1 MAPRLLRT
9 LLAAALAAAAFGPR
23 VPVLALEGG
32 TPPAPAPA
40 PGDKP
45 ADAPADKPAEET
57 PKDPIGEARRL
68 HAEGKELFKTAADTD
83 LSREERKKA
92 RQEAYKKLARAKKLI
107 EDWVETH
114 PGDADTLAEIDSDIN
129 ITMFWLRK
137 EGGVGEFETG
147 TPRPKPPAP
156 PPGGADS
163 GTPAVPAPGSVG
175 GGPPGGAP
183 GGAPVPAAPP
193 PPKPPTAPEEL
204 QRIRDYEKAHPGDVP
219 GLHERYSQ
227 FLTQF
232 PDPSR
237 PEYEAAVK
245 KVDELGRQLKDVYRK
260 ARDEDP
266 DALAGADP
274 AEMERLVDQ
283 LSPDLKSPEPAVR
296 QRAAKF
302 LGGLGS
308 GKAAQALVDALLAE
322 KDADTLDAVKEALAK
337 IGGRRVCDRLSKE
350 KPGGPN
356 GESVVDV
363 FLRMVHHGGVNA
375 RIAGEAVAA
384 FVKTLDEA
392 TRGLAADGLFQAGK
406 DGAIGLALLVDLSP
420 VEKKVGY
427 IEFMGKAGEP
437 RVAGSLARFLTVNP
451 IGARRAQHQAA
462 QEAIKALGKP
472 AVRWLIPALDEPACQ
487 VWTAEMLRG
496 ITGAKPK
503 DDKRK
508 TWEEWFRKNRKAI
521 EGK

>member
-1 MAPRLLRT
+1 MARALPRHLFAA
-9 LLAAALAAAAFGPR
+9 LLAAALGPAARA
-23 VPVLALEGG
+23 LDLEGG
-32 TPPAPAPA
+32 APAPPAPAPA
-40 PGDKP
+40 G
-45 ADAPADKPAEET
+45 DKPAEET
-57 PKDPIGEARRL
+57 PKDPVGEARKL

-83 LSREERKKA
+83 LSREDRKKA

-114 PGDADTLAEIDSDIN
+114 PGDADTLAEMDSDIN

-137 EGGVGEFETG
+137 EGGVGEFESG
-147 TPRPKPPAP
+147 AQKPKPPAP
-156 PPGGADS
+156 AGPDPGA
-163 GTPAVPAPGSVG
+163 APAPA
-175 GGPPGGAP
+175 PGGAP
-183 GGAPVPAAPP
+183 GGAPGSAPGGAPGGAPAPAPP
-193 PPKPPTAPEEL
+193 PPKPPSAGEEL
-204 QRIRDYEKAHPGDVP
+204 QRIREYEKAHPGDVP

-232 PDPSR
+232 PDPAK

-245 KVDELGRQLKDVYRK
+245 RVDELGRQLKDVYRK

-274 AEMERLVDQ
+274 SEMERLVDQ

-296 QRAAKF
+296 QRSAKF

-322 KDADTLDAVKEALAK
+322 KDADTLDAMKEALAK
-337 IGGRRVCDRLSKE
+337 IGGRRVCDRLAKE
-350 KPGGPN
+350 KPGGPT
-356 GESVVDV
+356 GETVVDV
-363 FLRMVHHGGVNA
+363 FLRMVHHGGVSA
-375 RIAGEAVAA
+375 RIGGETLAG
-384 FVKTLDEA
+384 FVKSLDEA

-406 DGAIGLALLVDLSP
+406 DGAVGLALLVDLSP
-420 VEKKVGY
+420 VDKKVGY
-427 IEFMGKAGEP
+427 IEFLGKAGEP

-451 IGARRAQHQAA
+451 VGARRTQHQAA
-462 QEAIKALGKP
+462 QEALKAIGKTG
-472 AVRWLIPALDEPACQ
+472 VRWLIPALDEPACQ
-487 VWTAEMLRG
+487 VWTAEMLRQ

-508 TWEEWFRKNRKAI
+508 TWEEWFKKNRKAL